1 MIATAASP
9 SAASSPL
16 PAALPGASTNAAAA
30 SCNVSA
36 NATVASSGAPAH
48 AADARPPRVAAGSA
62 DFKRINRALFF
73 GGFSCFALLYSVQP
87 LLPLLSRQ
95 FALTPAQSSLT
106 LSVST
111 GALALSMLVASALSD
126 RIGRKPVMAAALM
139 LAAVLTLLCAVA
151 QSYPQLLALRV
162 ALGVALGGMPA
173 IAMAYLGEEMEPA
186 TLGLSMG
193 LYVSGSAFG
202 GMVGRV
208 LTSVLS
214 DVLSWR
220 AALAAMGVAGLLS
233 AWEFWRS
240 LPRSRHFHASADG
253 WRALPAGLRAHF
265 ADAGLP
271 WLFAIS
277 FLLMGCF
284 VSVYNYI
291 GYRLLG
297 APFGLRQGVVGAVSF
312 LYLIG
317 IFSSVWA
324 GRLADR
330 LGRRRVLWLTLGVT
344 GAGLLLTLS
353 NALALIVAGMA
364 LLTFGFFAS
373 HSVASSWVGRRA
385 GAPKALASALYLFF
399 YYMGSSVIGSATGVM
414 WARAAWPGVVGML
427 AVVLALALL
436 IAFRLRKLELLP
448 APAV

>member
-1 MIATAASP
+1 MIASASLSSIELSNTAAVP
-9 SAASSPL
+9 VGASAA
-16 PAALPGASTNAAAA
+16 
-30 SCNVSA
+30 
-36 NATVASSGAPAH
+36 AH
-48 AADARPPRVAAGSA
+48 AIDAPPPRIAAGSA
-62 DFKRINRALFF
+62 DFKRTNRALFF

-87 LLPLLSRQ
+87 LLPLLSHQ

-111 GALALSMLVASALSD
+111 AALALSMLASSALSD
-126 RIGRKPVMAAALM
+126 RIGRKPIMVAALV
-139 LAAVLTLLCAVA
+139 LAAVLTLLCAAA
-151 QSYPQLLALRV
+151 QSYPQLLALRML
-162 ALGVALGGMPA
+162 LGIALGGMPA
-173 IAMAYLGEEMEPA
+173 IAMAYLGEEMEPSS
-186 TLGLSMG
+186 LGLSMG
-193 LYVSGSAFG
+193 LYISGSAFG
-202 GMVGRV
+202 GMAGRV

-220 AALAAMGVAGLLS
+220 VALAAMGVAGLLS

-253 WRALPAGLRAHF
+253 WRAMPSGLRAHF

-297 APFGLRQGVVGAVSF
+297 APFGLRQSVVGAISF

-330 LGRRRVLWLTLGVT
+330 LGRRRVLWLMLGVT
-344 GAGLLLTLS
+344 CAGLLLTLS
-353 NALALIVAGMA
+353 NALPLIVAGVA

-436 IAFRLRKLELLP
+436 IAFRLRKLEPLP
-448 APAV
+448 AAQTISPIN